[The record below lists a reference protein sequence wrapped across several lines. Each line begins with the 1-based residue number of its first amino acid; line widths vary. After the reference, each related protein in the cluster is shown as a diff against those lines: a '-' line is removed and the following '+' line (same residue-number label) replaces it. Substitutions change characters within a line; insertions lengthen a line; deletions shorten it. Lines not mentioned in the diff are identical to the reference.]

1 MVKPFMGLFG
11 NSSELK
17 LIHSLLPMKEM
28 EFNITDLKDLT
39 DLTRPVITRIVK
51 KFAEW
56 GILEVASKSG
66 NVNFYMLNNSSPFV
80 ILFKNL
86 NSKIIEQMLDEDTL
100 NEVYVHRQHRIA
112 AAKPICAVSAVFQN
126 LPFADQWT
134 SWRQQTVGPLANV
147 IQPPASLG
155 PKDIYAVAPTA
166 KLPNAM
172 TTWENPKEEKEV
184 CFIAAG

>member
-51 KFAEW
+51 KFSEW
-56 GILEVASKSG
+56 GIMDVASKSG
-66 NVNFYMLNNSSPFV
+66 NVNFYVLNNSSPFV

-100 NEVYVHRQHRIA
+100 HEVYVQRQHRIA
-112 AAKPICAVSAVFQN
+112 TSKTIFDVIAVQNFPFEQWWTPGEPAK
-126 LPFADQWT
+126 
-134 SWRQQTVGPLANV
+134 V
-147 IQPPASLG
+147 IQPPA
-155 PKDIYAVAPTA
+155 PRAPEDINYFPTVGWPSTMTAVCGDSEGVGF
-166 KLPNAM
+166 N
-172 TTWENPKEEKEV
+172 
-184 CFIAAG
+184 AAG

>member
-1 MVKPFMGLFG
+1 VIEMVKPFMGLFG

-100 NEVYVHRQHRIA
+100 NEVYVHRQHRLATTKAICDVRA
-112 AAKPICAVSAVFQN
+112 VQNFPFEQWVTPWEPAKAIQ
-126 LPFADQWT
+126 
-134 SWRQQTVGPLANV
+134 PLAPRV
-147 IQPPASLG
+147 PADTYSFATVAL
-155 PKDIYAVAPTA
+155 PSTMTAVCGVS
-166 KLPNAM
+166 
-172 TTWENPKEEKEV
+172 EGV
-184 CFIAAG
+184 GFIAAR